1 VIFGKLDRLIPWQ
14 QAEWLAAEAPQAE
27 LVMYPDGNH
36 VCNNTTMAHL
46 AAVFGRCS
54 L

>member
-1 VIFGKLDRLIPWQ
+1 MFDIAGILILIVVI
-14 QAEWLAAEAPQAE
+14 
-27 LVMYPDGNH
+27 
-36 VCNNTTMAHL
+36 TTMAHL